1 MDILINTHFLTDVA
15 QHLPPSSP
23 YLKRKLRSSLTP
35 KLPWVTKTEF
45 LLTTLIQYQE
55 DKW

>member
-1 MDILINTHFLTDVA
+1 MDILINTYFLTDVA

-23 YLKRKLRSSLTP
+23 YLTRKLRSSLTP